1 MDIGGMQAVAYAVI
15 RTGGKQYRVAPGD
28 VVQIPTLADK
38 QAGDTVE
45 FTEVLAAGDDGGVR
59 IGAPLVEGA
68 RVTATVVTQGRAPK
82 IIVFKFKR
90 RKQYKRKQGH
100 RQGFTSVKIEA
111 IAQIGPHDIGTKEN
125 TEHTE

>member
-1 MDIGGMQAVAYAVI
+1 MAYAVI

-45 FTEVLAAGDDGGVR
+45 FTEVLAAGDEGGVR

-82 IIVFKFKR
+82 VIVFKFKR

-111 IAQIGPHDIGTKEN
+111 IA
-125 TEHTE
+125 